1 MIVEKSYGGKIALAI
16 FTLIPIGF
24 FSFIAFF
31 MISLSGGMHYL
42 PLLVAV
48 VVSFYIGFVLQLFG
62 FFVQQKRRVQLY
74 WGIVAIVVIAA
85 SIQPMMKWIDSRV
98 STVSAEVNIYQY
110 EPFVEE
116 SNIVRLD
123 QPASLQLQDNLPI
136 MDGAT
141 ALYPL
146 YAAVA
151 EAVYPEKT
159 YNPYA
164 SEVMVNQTHGAYDNL
179 IYGNVDMIF
188 VAGPSDQQIERAKNQ
203 GVAFHLTPIGRE
215 AFVFFVNSKN
225 DIDELSL
232 EQIKGI
238 YSGELTNW
246 SEVGGDNEKIRAFQR
261 PADSGSQTALERLMG
276 ETPLMEAPSEDV
288 ATGMGGIIH
297 EVSQYKNYKNAI
309 GYTFRYYSNEM
320 VKNNEIKLLK
330 LNGVEP
336 TKETIRAN
344 SYPIASEF
352 YIVTAGEPK
361 GNVKALIDWILSD
374 EGQALIEEA
383 GYVSLKEEE

>member
-1 MIVEKSYGGKIALAI
+1 MEKSYGGKIAVAL
-16 FTLIPIGF
+16 FMLLPVGF

-31 MISLSGGMHYL
+31 MVALSGGMHYL
-42 PLLVAV
+42 PLLGAV
-48 VVSFYIGFVLQLFG
+48 VISLYVGFVLVLFN
-62 FFVQQKRRVQLY
+62 FFVHQKKRVRMH
-74 WGIVAIVVIAA
+74 WGIVTLVVIVA
-85 SIQPMMKWIDSRV
+85 SIQPVMKWFDSRV
-98 STVSAEVNIYQY
+98 STVDAEVNIYQY
-110 EPFVEE
+110 EPFVKE
-116 SNIVRLD
+116 SNLVRLEK
-123 QPASLQLQDNLPI
+123 PASLQLQDNLPI

-179 IYGNVDMIF
+179 IHGKVDLIF
-188 VAGPSDQQIERAKNQ
+188 AAGPSDQQMERAKNQ

-215 AFVFFVNSKN
+215 AFVFFTNAKN

-238 YSGELTNW
+238 YAGDITNW

-276 ETPLMEAPSEDV
+276 DTPLMEAPSEDV
-288 ATGMGGIIH
+288 ASGMGGIIH

-336 TKETIRAN
+336 TKETIRTN
-344 SYPIASEF
+344 RYPIASEF
-352 YIVTAGEPK
+352 YIVTADEPQ
-361 GNVKALIDWILSD
+361 GNVKLLIDWILSD
-374 EGQALIEEA
+374 EGQTLIEEA
-383 GYVSLKEEE
+383 GYVSLKEEK